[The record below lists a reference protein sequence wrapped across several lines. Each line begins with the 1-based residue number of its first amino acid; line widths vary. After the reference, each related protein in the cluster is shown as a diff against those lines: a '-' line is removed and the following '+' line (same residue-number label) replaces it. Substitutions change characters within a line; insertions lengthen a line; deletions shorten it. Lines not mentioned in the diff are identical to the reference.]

1 MSNANNDVNLAVQ
14 METRPLVSIVTPV
27 YNQCEYLEATMRSV
41 LEQDYP
47 ELEYIVIDDG
57 SQDESLLVAERIAS
71 EFPGRVTVLSQSNC
85 GQAATLNKGWA
96 IAQGEILSYLSSDD
110 CLLPHA
116 ISYMVDALQKK
127 SEIGVAYC
135 DFRLI
140 DELGK
145 TLRNVHTENFDSKR
159 MTVNLIC
166 QPGPGAF
173 FRRGV
178 FKHTMGWNKNL
189 SQVPDFDFWLRAT
202 KVADFIRVPYT
213 LAEYRI
219 HEGSASFRQMSE
231 IRAEEIINVVQLYWS
246 NNENEYLMKKAMAHA
261 HVIAAKNH
269 AQSGRVV
276 KAIKFFLNA
285 FKLYPSLVGQAGVW
299 RQFFSGFLRR
309 ILYLIRIRINKI
321 LG

>member
-1 MSNANNDVNLAVQ
+1 MSNANNDAKLAVQ
-14 METRPLVSIVTPV
+14 MQRLPLVSIVTPV

-57 SQDESLLVAERIAS
+57 SQDESLLIAERIAS
-71 EFPGRVTVLSQSNC
+71 EFPGRVTVLTQSNC

-116 ISYMVDALQKK
+116 ISNMVDALQTK
-127 SEIGVAYC
+127 SEISVAYC

-140 DELGK
+140 DEIGNN
-145 TLRNVHTENFDSKR
+145 LRNVYTENFDFKR

-202 KVADFIRVPYT
+202 EVGEFVRVPYT

-231 IRAEEIINVVQLYWS
+231 VRAEEIINVVQLYWS
-246 NNENEYLMKKAMAHA
+246 NNENDCLAKKAMAHA
-261 HVIAAKNH
+261 HIIAAKNH

-276 KAIKFFLNA
+276 KAIKFFFSA
-285 FKLYPSLVGQAGVW
+285 FKLHPSLVGQASVW
-299 RQFFSGFLRR
+299 RQFFSGLLRR
-309 ILYLIRIRINKI
+309 ILYMIRIKI
-321 LG
+321 KKY